1 MISRDLRLLCCS
13 SLFALVASCGGSKP
27 IQEEPNAPSGGSP
40 TVPGPQTEDPSAP
53 TPDMQ
58 TPDTEPPSTPEPTGE
73 SSGDPP
79 TP

>member
-1 MISRDLRLLCCS
+1 MISPYLRPLCGAA
-13 SLFALVASCGGSKP
+13 LFALTAGCGGSKP

-53 TPDMQ
+53 TPDME
-58 TPDTEPPSTPEPTGE
+58 TPDTEPPSAPEPTGE
-73 SSGDPP
+73 SSGTPP